1 MISVVIDICKNVF
14 DMISKNEK
22 ENQEKI
28 EKIANVMEEISK
40 VLDDTSEKLI
50 KDEYPHNN
58 CIIMEI
64 LSKKL
69 HESINEYLTED
80 ESKELE
86 NSLLEASQV
95 EKQFALRKEPDT
107 IPLLQKAS
115 GKFKAMSILL
125 KLR

>member
-22 ENQEKI
+22 ENREKI